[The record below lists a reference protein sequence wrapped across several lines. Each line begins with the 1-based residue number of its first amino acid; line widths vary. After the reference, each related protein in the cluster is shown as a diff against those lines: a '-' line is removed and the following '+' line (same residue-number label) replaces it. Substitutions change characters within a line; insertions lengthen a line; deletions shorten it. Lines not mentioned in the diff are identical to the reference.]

1 MKVKIESGNA
11 PKAIGPYSQAVLVDD
26 TLYVSGNIPVNP
38 KSGDVA
44 DGIVNQSKQVFEN
57 MKAVL
62 NEAGKRRE
70 NNGFPYRPFQLC
82 DVQRNLRVVFRRALS
97 RKKLRG
103 SQQTSQK
110 RSGRGRV
117 HRKEIKISPLNPLFR
132 RISFC
137 PFRA

>member
-38 KSGDVA
+38 ATGDVA

-62 NEAGKRRE
+62 NEAGMSFE
-70 NNGFPYRPFQLC
+70 NVVKTTAFLTDLSNFATFNEIYASYFIAPYPARSCVEVSKLPKNVLVEVEC
-82 DVQRNLRVVFRRALS
+82 IA
-97 RKKLRG
+97 KK
-103 SQQTSQK
+103 
-110 RSGRGRV
+110 
-117 HRKEIKISPLNPLFR
+117 
-132 RISFC
+132 
-137 PFRA
+137 

>member
-38 KSGDVA
+38 ATGDVP

-62 NEAGKRRE
+62 NEAGMDFE
-70 NNGFPYRPFQLC
+70 NVVKTTAFLTDLSNFATFNEIYASYFVAPYPARSCVEVSKLPKNVLVEVEC
-82 DVQRNLRVVFRRALS
+82 IA
-97 RKKLRG
+97 KK
-103 SQQTSQK
+103 
-110 RSGRGRV
+110 
-117 HRKEIKISPLNPLFR
+117 
-132 RISFC
+132 
-137 PFRA
+137 

>member
-38 KSGDVA
+38 ATGDVE

-62 NEAGKRRE
+62 NEAGMGFE
-70 NNGFPYRPFQLC
+70 NVVKTTAFLTDLSNFATFNEIYASYFVEPYPARSCVEVSKLPKNVLVEVEC
-82 DVQRNLRVVFRRALS
+82 IA
-97 RKKLRG
+97 KK
-103 SQQTSQK
+103 
-110 RSGRGRV
+110 
-117 HRKEIKISPLNPLFR
+117 
-132 RISFC
+132 
-137 PFRA
+137 

>member
-38 KSGDVA
+38 KTGDVE

-62 NEAGKRRE
+62 NEAGMGFE
-70 NNGFPYRPFQLC
+70 NVVKTTAFLTDLSNFATFNEIYASYFVAPYPARSCVEVSKLPKNVLVEVEC
-82 DVQRNLRVVFRRALS
+82 IA
-97 RKKLRG
+97 KK
-103 SQQTSQK
+103 
-110 RSGRGRV
+110 
-117 HRKEIKISPLNPLFR
+117 
-132 RISFC
+132 
-137 PFRA
+137 

>member
-38 KSGDVA
+38 ATGDVA

-62 NEAGKRRE
+62 NEAGMGFE
-70 NNGFPYRPFQLC
+70 NVVKTTAFLTDLSNFATFNEIYASYFVAPYPARSC
-82 DVQRNLRVVFRRALS
+82 VEVSNLPKNVLVEVECIA
-97 RKKLRG
+97 KK
-103 SQQTSQK
+103 
-110 RSGRGRV
+110 
-117 HRKEIKISPLNPLFR
+117 
-132 RISFC
+132 
-137 PFRA
+137 

>member
-38 KSGDVA
+38 ATGDVA

-62 NEAGKRRE
+62 NEAGMGFE
-70 NNGFPYRPFQLC
+70 NVVKTTAFLTDLSNFTTFNEIYASYFVAPYPARSCVEVGKLPKNVLVEVEC
-82 DVQRNLRVVFRRALS
+82 IA
-97 RKKLRG
+97 KK
-103 SQQTSQK
+103 
-110 RSGRGRV
+110 
-117 HRKEIKISPLNPLFR
+117 
-132 RISFC
+132 
-137 PFRA
+137 

>member
-38 KSGDVA
+38 ATGDVA

-62 NEAGKRRE
+62 NEAGMGFE
-70 NNGFPYRPFQLC
+70 NVVKTTAFLTDLSNFATFNEICASYFVAPYPARSCVEVSKLPKNVLVEVEC
-82 DVQRNLRVVFRRALS
+82 IA
-97 RKKLRG
+97 KK
-103 SQQTSQK
+103 
-110 RSGRGRV
+110 
-117 HRKEIKISPLNPLFR
+117 
-132 RISFC
+132 
-137 PFRA
+137 

>member
-38 KSGDVA
+38 ATGDVA

-62 NEAGKRRE
+62 NEAGMGFE
-70 NNGFPYRPFQLC
+70 NVVKTTAFLTDLSNFATFNEIYASYFVAPYPARSC
-82 DVQRNLRVVFRRALS
+82 VEVGNLPKNVLVEVECIA
-97 RKKLRG
+97 KK
-103 SQQTSQK
+103 
-110 RSGRGRV
+110 
-117 HRKEIKISPLNPLFR
+117 
-132 RISFC
+132 
-137 PFRA
+137 

>member
-38 KSGDVA
+38 KTGDVA

-62 NEAGKRRE
+62 NEAGMGIE
-70 NNGFPYRPFQLC
+70 NVVKTTAFLTDLSNFATFNEIYASYFVAPYPARSCVEVSKLPKNVLVEVEC
-82 DVQRNLRVVFRRALS
+82 IA
-97 RKKLRG
+97 KK
-103 SQQTSQK
+103 
-110 RSGRGRV
+110 
-117 HRKEIKISPLNPLFR
+117 
-132 RISFC
+132 
-137 PFRA
+137 

>member
-38 KSGDVA
+38 ATGDVA

-62 NEAGKRRE
+62 NEAGMGFE
-70 NNGFPYRPFQLC
+70 NVVKTTAFLTNLSNFATFNEIYASYFVAPYPARSCVEVSKLPKNVLVEVEC
-82 DVQRNLRVVFRRALS
+82 IA
-97 RKKLRG
+97 KK
-103 SQQTSQK
+103 
-110 RSGRGRV
+110 
-117 HRKEIKISPLNPLFR
+117 
-132 RISFC
+132 
-137 PFRA
+137 

>member
-38 KSGDVA
+38 KTGDVA

-62 NEAGKRRE
+62 NEAGMDFE
-70 NNGFPYRPFQLC
+70 NVVKTTAFLTDLSNFSTFNEIYASYFVAPYPERSCVEVSKLPKNVLVEVEC
-82 DVQRNLRVVFRRALS
+82 IA
-97 RKKLRG
+97 KK
-103 SQQTSQK
+103 
-110 RSGRGRV
+110 
-117 HRKEIKISPLNPLFR
+117 
-132 RISFC
+132 
-137 PFRA
+137 

>member
-38 KSGDVA
+38 ATGDVA

-62 NEAGKRRE
+62 NKAGMGFE
-70 NNGFPYRPFQLC
+70 NVVKTTAFLTDLSNFATFNEIYASYFVAPYPARSCVEVSKLPKNVLVEVEC
-82 DVQRNLRVVFRRALS
+82 IA
-97 RKKLRG
+97 KK
-103 SQQTSQK
+103 
-110 RSGRGRV
+110 
-117 HRKEIKISPLNPLFR
+117 
-132 RISFC
+132 
-137 PFRA
+137 

>member
-38 KSGDVA
+38 ATGDVA

-62 NEAGKRRE
+62 NEAGMGFE
-70 NNGFPYRPFQLC
+70 NVVKTTAFLTDLSNFATFNEIYASYFVAPYPARSCVEVSKLPKNVLAEVEC
-82 DVQRNLRVVFRRALS
+82 IA
-97 RKKLRG
+97 KK
-103 SQQTSQK
+103 
-110 RSGRGRV
+110 
-117 HRKEIKISPLNPLFR
+117 
-132 RISFC
+132 
-137 PFRA
+137 

>member
-38 KSGDVA
+38 ATGDVA

-62 NEAGKRRE
+62 NEAGMDFE
-70 NNGFPYRPFQLC
+70 NVVKTTAFLTDLSNFATFNEIYASYFVAPYPARSCVEVSKLPKNVLVEIEC
-82 DVQRNLRVVFRRALS
+82 IA
-97 RKKLRG
+97 KK
-103 SQQTSQK
+103 
-110 RSGRGRV
+110 
-117 HRKEIKISPLNPLFR
+117 
-132 RISFC
+132 
-137 PFRA
+137 

>member
-38 KSGDVA
+38 ATGDVA

-62 NEAGKRRE
+62 NEAGMGFE
-70 NNGFPYRPFQLC
+70 NVVKTTAFLTDLSNFATFNEIYASYFVAPYPARSC
-82 DVQRNLRVVFRRALS
+82 VEVSNLPKNVLVEIECIA
-97 RKKLRG
+97 KK
-103 SQQTSQK
+103 
-110 RSGRGRV
+110 
-117 HRKEIKISPLNPLFR
+117 
-132 RISFC
+132 
-137 PFRA
+137 

>member
-38 KSGDVA
+38 ATGDVA

-62 NEAGKRRE
+62 NEAGMRFE
-70 NNGFPYRPFQLC
+70 NVVKTTAFLTDLSNFATFNEIYASYFVAPYPARSCVEVSKLPKNVLVEVEC
-82 DVQRNLRVVFRRALS
+82 IA
-97 RKKLRG
+97 KK
-103 SQQTSQK
+103 
-110 RSGRGRV
+110 
-117 HRKEIKISPLNPLFR
+117 
-132 RISFC
+132 
-137 PFRA
+137 